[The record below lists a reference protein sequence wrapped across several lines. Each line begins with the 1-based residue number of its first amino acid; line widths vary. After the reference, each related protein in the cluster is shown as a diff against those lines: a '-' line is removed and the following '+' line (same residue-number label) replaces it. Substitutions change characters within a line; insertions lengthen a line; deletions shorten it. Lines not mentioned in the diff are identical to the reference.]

1 MATDGN
7 SIGDDDVAVAH
18 TNRQCSTTC
27 CMSLMYIYIYYF
39 FILLWF
45 LVVSIGIY
53 WAIGPPKKQNTCVCV
68 RADLFATDNV

>member
-1 MATDGN
+1 MFN
-7 SIGDDDVAVAH
+7 NMLHEFNV
-18 TNRQCSTTC
+18 
-27 CMSLMYIYIYYF
+27 YIYIYYF